1 MVFYN
6 ILPPE
11 IWFIIYK
18 FEHNIKLTYIN
29 QEINLINNKVIG
41 INRMVEL
48 HPEFI
53 NRWDKVTMVSYIRFN
68 NSFNNMI

>member
-18 FEHNIKLTYIN
+18 FEHNNRLKHIN

-53 NRWDKVTMVSYIRFN
+53 NRWDKVTMLSYIRFN
-68 NSFNNMI
+68 NSFNSIV